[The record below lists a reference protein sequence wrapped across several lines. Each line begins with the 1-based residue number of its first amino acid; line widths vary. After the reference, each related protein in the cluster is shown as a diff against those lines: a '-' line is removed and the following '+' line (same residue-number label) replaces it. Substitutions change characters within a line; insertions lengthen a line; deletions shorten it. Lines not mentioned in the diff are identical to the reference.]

1 MKHPERCAKPGR
13 FVRLFP
19 LRRTT
24 SRNIAAT
31 GRPGR
36 RQVRPAV
43 PRIPDGIA
51 HLSFVCGPGGG
62 VEIVNPPW
70 LEFTGLTSGQSLG
83 ESWRCAIHS
92 DDLARFE
99 ERWKE
104 VIVEGES
111 GEIEACLR
119 RHDGVFAA
127 AIFHLM
133 PLSEPSG
140 GVKQWYVST
149 NFGKVLS
156 SSEEA
161 ALGAQRELTHGQLRT
176 IIDAIPI
183 LAWSTAKDGPGEYL
197 NKRWLDYTGLSQQEA
212 IGYGWREIIHPDD
225 LGPLSEYWLWMMRT
239 GSAGEF
245 EARMRRFDGQF
256 RWFLFRGA
264 PLLDSTGAVLKWF
277 GVNIDINDRKEAEA
291 ALRRTEAALSRSTQ
305 LATMGEL
312 TASIAHEV
320 NQPLAAVVAN
330 AEAGLQWLDREN
342 PSLEGARRA
351 LERIVRDGSDAGEI
365 VKRLRALFRRAAPR
379 TAEHRLEEL
388 VAEVLKLLDHETIR
402 RRVSIDVAMGEGLPA
417 VLCDRLQIQ
426 QVLLNLMTNAMDA
439 LDTAPHPEK
448 TIRVF
453 SRTDSAESAVLGV
466 RDYGAGVQDPARLF
480 ETFFTTKEKG
490 LGMGLA
496 ISRSIIEAHGGQL
509 WFEPTDGRGS
519 TFCFRLPVK
528 RSTLA
533 N

>member
-1 MKHPERCAKPGR
+1 MIR
-13 FVRLFP
+13 
-19 LRRTT
+19 
-24 SRNIAAT
+24 
-31 GRPGR
+31 
-36 RQVRPAV
+36 AV
-43 PRIPDGIA
+43 TRIRDGIS
-51 HLSFVCGPGGG
+51 HLSFVCGTGGG

-70 LEFTGLTSGQSLG
+70 LDFTGLTAEQSLG
-83 ESWRCAIHS
+83 QGWRCAIHP
-92 DDLARFE
+92 DDLSRFE
-99 ERWKE
+99 DRWNE
-104 VIVEGES
+104 VTAHGES

-133 PLSEPSG
+133 PLYEASG

-149 NFGKVLS
+149 TFGKIIS
-156 SSEEA
+156 SSDEA
-161 ALGAQRELTHGQLRT
+161 ALGAQRELTNGQLRT

-183 LAWSTAKDGPGEYL
+183 LAWSTAVDGPGEFL
-197 NKRWLDYTGLSQQEA
+197 NQRWLDYTGLSLQEA
-212 IGYGWREIIHPDD
+212 IGYGWQASIHPDD
-225 LGPLSEYWLWMMRT
+225 LGPLLQYWLEMMRT
-239 GSAGEF
+239 TSAGEY

-277 GVNIDINDRKEAEA
+277 GVNIDINDRREAEA
-291 ALRRTEAALSRSTQ
+291 ALRRTEAALSRSSQ

-330 AEAGLQWLDREN
+330 AEAGLEWLNRQEPN
-342 PSLEGARRA
+342 VEGARHA
-351 LERIVRDGSDAGEI
+351 LQRILRDGSDAGEI
-365 VKRLRALFRRAAPR
+365 VKRLRALFRRAAPA

-388 VAEVLKLLDHETIR
+388 VAEVLKLLEHETTR
-402 RRVSIDVAMGEGLPA
+402 RRVLVDVTLGEGLPT

-426 QVLLNLMTNAMDA
+426 QVILNLMTNAMDA
-439 LDTAPHPEK
+439 MAASGHLER

-453 SRTDSAESAVLGV
+453 ANGDGAKSVLVGI
-466 RDYGAGVQDPARLF
+466 RDYGVGIQDPSRLF

-496 ISRSIIEAHGGQL
+496 ISRSIVEAHGGQL
-509 WFEPTDGRGS
+509 WLEPSDGPGS

-528 RSTLA
+528 HTATRAGTGEGCA
-533 N
+533 